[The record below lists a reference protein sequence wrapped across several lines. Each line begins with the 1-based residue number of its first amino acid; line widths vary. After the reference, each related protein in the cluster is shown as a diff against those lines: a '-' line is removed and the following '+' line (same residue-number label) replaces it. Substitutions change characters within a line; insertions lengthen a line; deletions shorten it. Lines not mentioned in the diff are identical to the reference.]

1 MMPLNGS
8 GKTSN
13 RARLVTV
20 ACVTGAT
27 GFIGGALA
35 RQLQGRGEEVLQAH
49 RGAAA
54 HGISELP
61 RRSEADLARALDGA
75 DTVYHLA
82 GLNEGSR
89 HATAADFDA
98 VNGALTRRLFTAARA
113 AGVRTFVW
121 LSTIKVLGEVAE
133 APLAPDAPY
142 APESDYAR
150 SKARAEQALLDAD
163 HRSMTLAIVR
173 PPLVYG
179 PGVRGNF
186 AALIKLCGTGL
197 PLPLAGATAQR
208 SMLGL
213 ANLVDFLVQLPA
225 ANLDGARI
233 LHVRD
238 RQEWRVTELAGEL
251 QRLSGR
257 STRQFPLS
265 RKLAES
271 ISGRLGMRHV
281 FSRLFDPLRVDG
293 ASAERLAAWKPPRP
307 STELLEETVA
317 WTRRQR

>member
-1 MMPLNGS
+1 MMPLDGGGRLSNG
-8 GKTSN
+8 
-13 RARLVTV
+13 ARTVTV
-20 ACVTGAT
+20 ACVTGVS
-27 GFIGGALA
+27 GFIGGALV
-35 RQLQGRGEEVLQAH
+35 RQLQQRGEDVLRTY

-54 HGISELP
+54 DGIGELS
-61 RRSEADLARALDGA
+61 RRSEADLARALAGA

-98 VNGALTRRLFTAARA
+98 VNGGLTVRLYNAACA

-142 APESDYAR
+142 APQGDYAR
-150 SKARAEQALLDAD
+150 SKARAERALLDAECQ
-163 HRSMTLAIVR
+163 STTLAIVR

-186 AALIKLCGTGL
+186 AALARLCGTGL

-208 SMLGL
+208 SMVGL

-225 ANLDGARI
+225 AGLHGAEI

-238 RQEWRVTELAGEL
+238 REEWRVTELVGEL

-257 STRQFPLS
+257 STRQFPVS
-265 RKLAES
+265 PKLAES
-271 ISGRLGMRHV
+271 IFSRVGMRHV

-293 ASAERLAAWKPPRP
+293 ESAECRVRWKPPRT
-307 STELLEETVA
+307 SAGILQETVA
-317 WTRRQR
+317 WTRRKR